1 MEKTRSQS
9 IDQKEDIR
17 LENCIDWSIAFNDE
31 NVSSDDDVVVE
42 PVSKRFVCGKRKRMV
57 DNQPVRNLIINKTQ
71 EKPPQLLVK
80 PHWSKVLLMD
90 EVFKEVPKH

>member
-9 IDQKEDIR
+9 IDHKEDIC

-42 PVSKRFVCGKRKRMV
+42 PVRKRFV
-57 DNQPVRNLIINKTQ
+57 
-71 EKPPQLLVK
+71 
-80 PHWSKVLLMD
+80 
-90 EVFKEVPKH
+90 

>member
-42 PVSKRFVCGKRKRMV
+42 PVSKRFV
-57 DNQPVRNLIINKTQ
+57 
-71 EKPPQLLVK
+71 
-80 PHWSKVLLMD
+80 
-90 EVFKEVPKH
+90 